1 MWVGVGTVTEVLEK
15 WPVQSAA
22 GPWGCL
28 PHYEE
33 FIGPSLPSSEALCAV
48 LLPGLWVMQQAAGH
62 PVPE

>member
-15 WPVQSAA
+15 WPVQRGA

-33 FIGPSLPSSEALCAV
+33 FIGHSPPSNEALCAGPAARAV
-48 LLPGLWVMQQAAGH
+48 GNAAGSRA
-62 PVPE
+62 PST